1 MRCQSKQHL
10 QPFHT
15 CIGTPQVTQFM
26 QQSQEQKHIRPGPNG
41 EMFAPAPSTF
51 CITWINPHYPSTTLL
66 QPIEHCAPT
75 LQVHKACL
83 AHRRV
88 CAKEYSAVGMG
99 QVWDRMDEWTTMDNL
114 SPSELVVAILAPG
127 RKNIASS

>member
-66 QPIEHCAPT
+66 Q
-75 LQVHKACL
+75 L
-83 AHRRV
+83 
-88 CAKEYSAVGMG
+88 
-99 QVWDRMDEWTTMDNL
+99 DNL